1 MRKILALVSAALL
14 VSSCSCSA
22 KNASSEVSDSNV
34 DYYTLDSTWEC
45 EFLKFPINSNWEV
58 EDEFKDSTASVFFS
72 WKEDDKN
79 YSIHGYFSHHDSFG
93 KKSVAESEKNWE
105 ELISDM
111 QKDDPDYYKDA
122 VIEDSFV
129 KNGQP
134 FLVISGGDLSLK
146 EILFYGDTTNGTF
159 YIYNEET
166 ESTVMDMIDGMTFY
180 NS

>member
-22 KNASSEVSDSNV
+22 KNTSSEVSDSNV

-45 EFLKFPINSNWEV
+45 EYLKFPINSNWEV
-58 EDEFKDSTASVFFS
+58 TDEFKDSTAYVYFS

-79 YSIHGYFSHHDSFG
+79 YSIHGFFSHHDSFG
-93 KKSVAESEKNWE
+93 KKSVAESEKFWE
-105 ELISDM
+105 ELIGDM
-111 QKDDPDYYKDA
+111 QEDDPDYYKDA

-134 FLVISGGDLSLK
+134 FLVISGGDLSHK

-166 ESTVMDMIDGMTFY
+166 ESTVMDMIDGMTFC